1 MSAGPAR
8 RRHRNLPSRRAWRAG
23 KDELKVAPISV
34 MAPSETA
41 NPAPGLPS
49 FIGLFQNSA
58 YAPPRGSADHARKF
72 RRENSFRLARD
83 ASDDL
88 AGRQDVVDQTD
99 VLSHR
104 QWRFVGVAPLARVL
118 DLGERR
124 GLVLPQRPFAP
135 CPALDEAIS
144 LRARHGAGP
153 DFSCRDVW
161 NFGKEGI
168 VTIALD
174 DRLLEVGVKRRFH
187 AGEKSGTEQ
196 DTIRTKRQGGHK
208 ASSIGDAA
216 GGIAD
221 G

>member
-58 YAPPRGSADHARKF
+58 YAPPRGSTDHARKF

-104 QWRFVGVAPLARVL
+104 QRRFVGVAPFARVL

-124 GLVLPQRPFAP
+124 GLVLPQGPFAP
-135 CPALDEAIS
+135 DPALDEAIP
-144 LRARHGAGP
+144 LRARHRARP
-153 DFSCRDVW
+153 DFSCRDVR
-161 NFGKEGI
+161 NFREQRVMP
-168 VTIALD
+168 VTVD
-174 DRLLEVGVKRRFH
+174 NGLLEMGMK
-187 AGEKSGTEQ
+187 
-196 DTIRTKRQGGHK
+196 
-208 ASSIGDAA
+208 
-216 GGIAD
+216 
-221 G
+221 